1 MATVD
6 TDALR
11 AVAGR
16 FETEVGAH
24 LAKAKS
30 ALGQA
35 RSIEYSNFTNVHI
48 PLAVVYVEA
57 WNFENRDLD
66 RKVDNAGEFAARL
79 KKTAADWDAAEH
91 KSTIKPGD
99 GGGH

>member
-11 AVAGR
+11 AVADH
-16 FETEVGAH
+16 FETEVAGH

-48 PLAVVYVEA
+48 PLAIVYVEA

-66 RKVDNAGEFAARL
+66 RKVANAGEFAGRL

-91 KSTIKPGD
+91 KSTVRPGD
-99 GGGH
+99 GGGS

>member
-16 FETEVGAH
+16 FETEVAAN

-57 WNFENRDLD
+57 WNFANRDLD
-66 RKVDNAGEFAARL
+66 RKVDNAGEFAGRL
-79 KKTAADWDAAEH
+79 RKTAADWDEAEH
-91 KSTIKPGD
+91 KSTVQQD
-99 GGGH
+99 GRHG